1 MKGRAE
7 LFGLV
12 AHEFNTKFLA
22 GAKAFVGLDR
32 IAGDADYLGVQSLEL
47 RHGSRK
53 VARLHRTG
61 RRVVLRVEIKHHPAA
76 ALGLQIKVACRGG
89 AFDVD
94 DGFSDLKHCQFSKSQ
109 NF

>member
-1 MKGRAE
+1 MPRQ
-7 LFGLV
+7 GLPYITLGLMTSKDV
-12 AHEFNTKFLA
+12 QSSSDLSLA

-61 RRVVLRVEIKHHPAA
+61 RRVVLRVEIKHHSAA

-94 DGFSDLKHCQFSKSQ
+94 DGFSDLKHC
-109 NF
+109 